1 MVFNI
6 KRNCAIFFSLKEM
19 YIGFYLVNLIAF
31 ASLDTVWIY
40 KYDLKNDHKIPELV
54 LCCPRAEKNEEI
66 I

>member
-6 KRNCAIFFSLKEM
+6 ERNRSIFFSLEKM
-19 YIGFYLVNLIAF
+19 YLGFYLVNLIGL

-54 LCCPRAEKNEEI
+54 LCCPRTEKNEEI